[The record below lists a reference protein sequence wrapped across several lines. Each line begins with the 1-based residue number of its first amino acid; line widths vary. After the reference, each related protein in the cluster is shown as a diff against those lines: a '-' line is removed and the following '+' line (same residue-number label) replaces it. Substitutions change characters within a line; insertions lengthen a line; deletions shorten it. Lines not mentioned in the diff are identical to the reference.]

1 MLAYFREVF
10 GNAGAV
16 SCGCGLVM
24 AFFAIRYTVR
34 LISDFEFFSKE
45 FEDAD
50 TRVNIQDMDDAVTNK
65 KVRLAC
71 LQGKTIV
78 RLLSILQHLH
88 SRPLRYFRG

>member
-1 MLAYFREVF
+1 MVSTVSLMLAYFREVF

-65 KVRLAC
+65 KVRLA
-71 LQGKTIV
+71 
-78 RLLSILQHLH
+78 LLA
-88 SRPLRYFRG
+88 G